1 MRTNT
6 TLAALLLAAGLSI
19 AGDGHDHGP
28 MPGAA
33 TAGSG
38 NWITVSE
45 AGMRNLELETA
56 TAHTRELHRV
66 LPAIGII
73 EPAPGRSSE
82 ITSRIAG
89 QVHSLEVAEGET
101 VRKGQV
107 LLRILSGQPGDP
119 PPVITVEAPRSGTVT
134 RLHVAPGSRVSPE
147 EHLLDVVDLDVV
159 HARAIIHEGQ
169 IRELRMG
176 QTARVRPAAWP
187 DSLWTGRLVR
197 LGGELDPESGTL
209 PAWFELRNP
218 RGSLRANMRA
228 RLTILAESRSSALV
242 VPAAAVLGE
251 HGQRFVFVARDLHEG
266 VFERV
271 EVSTGLEDDLGIEV
285 LSGVHAGD
293 EVVIRGNYS
302 LQYLPR
308 QPEPPEGLHLH
319 EEADG
324 HEDPGHGEEG
334 HVHSDEEA
342 PARGEEGHIHSEG
355 EDATHAEE
363 DVHTE
368 SDGHAGAAAHD
379 EARGHTVM
387 LLLQAALGLSLLG
400 NLWLLIRRDTLHR
413 GSRTEVV
420 SVSTPTDEGNMA

>member
-1 MRTNT
+1 MRNNI

-33 TAGSG
+33 SAGSG

-45 AGMRNLELETA
+45 AGMRNLDLETA
-56 TAHTRELHRV
+56 PARTRELHRV

-119 PPVITVEAPRSGTVT
+119 PPVIAVEAPRSGTVT
-134 RLHVAPGSRVSPE
+134 RLHVTPGSRVSPE
-147 EHLLDVVDLDVV
+147 EHLLDVVDLGVV

-176 QTARVRPAAWP
+176 QKARVRPAAWP
-187 DSLWTGRLVR
+187 DSLWTGTLVR
-197 LGGELDPESGTL
+197 LGGELDEESGTL
-209 PAWFELRNP
+209 PAWFELQNP
-218 RGSLRANMRA
+218 HGSLRANMRT
-228 RLTILAESRSSALV
+228 RLTILAESRTSALV
-242 VPAAAVLGE
+242 VPSAAVLGE
-251 HGQRFVFVARDLHEG
+251 HGQRFVFVARDLHDG

-271 EVSTGLEDDLGIEV
+271 EVTTGLEDDLGIEV
-285 LSGVHAGD
+285 KSGIHEGD
-293 EVVIRGNYS
+293 EVVIQGNYS

-319 EEADG
+319 EEEQG

-334 HVHSDEEA
+334 HVHADEEA
-342 PARGEEGHIHSEG
+342 PAHGEEGHVHSDE
-355 EDATHAEE
+355 EDHAHADE
-363 DVHTE
+363 DVHADEHT
-368 SDGHAGAAAHD
+368 GAAAHD
-379 EARGHTVM
+379 EAREHTVM
-387 LLLQAALGLSLLG
+387 LLLQLALGLSLLG
-400 NLWLLIRRDTLHR
+400 NLWLLIRRDTRQR

-420 SVSTPTDEGNMA
+420 STSTPTDEGNRA